1 MRHTSGISR
10 KKKTSD
16 AGESIALFLL
26 ISKIDKSSKKCFQRI
41 KGDIHVYKIT
51 GVWYNRPKL
60 GMEVMA
66 RD

>member
-1 MRHTSGISR
+1 M
-10 KKKTSD
+10 
-16 AGESIALFLL
+16 FLL
-26 ISKIDKSSKKCFQRI
+26 ISKIDTSSKKCFQRI